1 MRRLVT
7 RCMFAAVIIF
17 GLSAATSGCPPP
29 DGVCPTSDTPSTYAG
44 TRYSGTRYS
53 GTSGMTTVIQ
63 VEWDAGFHARADLVA
78 ATEIGIAESSL
89 TSAAR
94 NWHPDFGCR
103 PSSDYIG
110 VQGPDSVWDSNHA
123 RQLNS
128 DRGIWQISSHWWPQY
143 DDHVTDDIAQAAGAV
158 RSIEAQGGWS
168 EWDTWDNGA
177 AQSHS
182 SEVTPVVNSF
192 CQTHAC
198 T

>member
-1 MRRLVT
+1 MHRLVV
-7 RCMFAAVIIF
+7 RC
-17 GLSAATSGCPPP
+17 LLAATVVVGLTAATDGCQPP
-29 DGVCPTSDTPSTYAG
+29 DGVCPTNDTPSTYAG
-44 TRYSGTRYS
+44 TRYSGT
-53 GTSGMTTVIQ
+53 SGMTTVITA
-63 VEWDAGFHARADLVA
+63 EWNAGIHARSDLVA

-94 NWHPDFGCR
+94 NWHPDYGCR

-110 VQGPDSVWDSNHA
+110 VIGPDSVWDSTHA

-143 DDHVTDDIAQAAGAV
+143 DDHVTDDITRAAGAV
-158 RSIEAQGGWS
+158 KTIAGIGGWG

-192 CQTHAC
+192 CQSHAC